1 MAKVITGTVVSTK
14 MQKTVV
20 VNVERKLQHPLYKK
34 VIVRHK
40 KIKAHSDLDLNEGDV
55 VIISETKPISK
66 DKHFVVTKRLT
77 AATVQDVK
85 KAEASKVKPKVKTAK
100 KSSKSKK

>member
-20 VNVERKLQHPLYKK
+20 VNIERKLQHRLYKK

-40 KIKAHSDLDLNEGDV
+40 GRVQALCEGLRENG
-55 VIISETKPISK
+55 ITI
-66 DKHFVVTKRLT
+66 
-77 AATVQDVK
+77 
-85 KAEASKVKPKVKTAK
+85 
-100 KSSKSKK
+100 